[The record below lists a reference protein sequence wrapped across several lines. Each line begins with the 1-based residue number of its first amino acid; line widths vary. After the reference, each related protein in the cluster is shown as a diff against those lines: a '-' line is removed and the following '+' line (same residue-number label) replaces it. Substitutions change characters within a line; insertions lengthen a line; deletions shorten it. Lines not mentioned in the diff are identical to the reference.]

1 MDCLLFCLRQAGRSS
16 RLWDQKCLPFFEQ
29 GKIISFLYLALLL
42 LRSIV
47 VVFLSSQRNSFMG
60 VKISCPQAIMKWN
73 QRRRTSAERAR
84 SPDEL
89 AEGQRGPVTRCGH
102 ARVVPVVLSMSPLG
116 NEGECPTTLV
126 RQQQQRT
133 QASPTLMTPET
144 HSAAAVAPAPAPAPS
159 AGSGEVL
166 VAPAALRA
174 HAVSA
179 VRIDYDRSASWE
191 QALPVATAV
200 GPPLLAERL
209 NRLRHY

>member
-1 MDCLLFCLRQAGRSS
+1 MGD
-16 RLWDQKCLPFFEQ
+16 
-29 GKIISFLYLALLL
+29 KIF
-42 LRSIV
+42 
-47 VVFLSSQRNSFMG
+47 
-60 VKISCPQAIMKWN
+60 CPQAIMKWN

-84 SPDEL
+84 SSDEL

-116 NEGECPTTLV
+116 NEGECPTTPV
-126 RQQQQRT
+126 RQQQRT
-133 QASPTLMTPET
+133 PASPTLMTPET
-144 HSAAAVAPAPAPAPS
+144 PSAAAVAAASAPAPS

-209 NRLRHY
+209 NRLRHH